1 MDLVVIDSALSEVSR
16 SVVTGN
22 YYEVIKEEVIE
33 SNYRYRAGEITHGDI
48 VSRIIQNTSNNSI
61 TIHYIKLFQ
70 DGERGKVDDLVSAL
84 KWCLSNRIEIINLSI
99 GSYLQQDYWK
109 LREIIGLLIQNN
121 CKIIAACN
129 NYGYFTSPANM
140 SGVLGVKAFSEIP
153 MEMVDKP
160 CISGE
165 YVLAQGQ
172 FKFDSLGTIN
182 ANSYAAAYVTA
193 ICADS
198 AGEKENSLFIQYR
211 RKLLSYSFFPDFL
224 ADTVI
229 VSSVLEDNL
238 SDFFF
243 FKFRIIKS
251 IQEIKKEK
259 GIKYIVFDGV
269 VDEDEVYNFLDQRD
283 EIFGVAVMGKI
294 SIGLAQN
301 IRSNGHR
308 LLWTLYEYKRYIK
321 TCCTIQKNKC
331 CSIPVVWINCDGDIE
346 SISLAKK
353 AKDTLTKNK
362 YNSVITTTNSIE
374 VLFGFYY
381 NPNIQW
387 GEYLGYLQS
396 YLRLD
401 AVIICDEK
409 ERFPEFLA
417 DIFVDSPKQI
427 YKIDD
432 NKIEISKET
441 WTTSLELSKKILFS
455 LENGYS

>member
-1 MDLVVIDSALSEVSR
+1 
-16 SVVTGN
+16 
-22 YYEVIKEEVIE
+22 
-33 SNYRYRAGEITHGDI
+33 
-48 VSRIIQNTSNNSI
+48 
-61 TIHYIKLFQ
+61 
-70 DGERGKVDDLVSAL
+70 
-84 KWCLSNRIEIINLSI
+84 
-99 GSYLQQDYWK
+99 
-109 LREIIGLLIQNN
+109 
-121 CKIIAACN
+121 
-129 NYGYFTSPANM
+129 M
-140 SGVLGVKAFSEIP
+140 SGVLGVKAFSEIR
-153 MEMVDKP
+153 MGMVDRP

-165 YVLAQGQ
+165 YVLGQGQ
-172 FKFDSLGTIN
+172 FKFSSMETTN

-198 AGEKENSLFIQYR
+198 AGKKENSLFIQYR

-229 VSSVLEDNL
+229 VSSVLEHNL

-243 FKFRIIKS
+243 FKCRTTVKS
-251 IQEIKKEK
+251 IQEIKKEEE
-259 GIKYIVFDGV
+259 IKYIVFDED
-269 VDEDEVYNFLDQRD
+269 VDEDEIYNLLGQRD

-308 LLWTLYEYKRYIK
+308 LLWTLYEYKRYVK
-321 TCCTIQKNKC
+321 TCCIIQENKC

-353 AKDTLTKNK
+353 INDTLTKNK
-362 YNSVITTTNSIE
+362 YNSVIATTNSIE

-387 GEYLGYLQS
+387 REYLGYLQS

-409 ERFPEFLA
+409 KRSPEFLA
-417 DIFVDSPKQI
+417 DIFVDNLKQI
-427 YKIDD
+427 YKID
-432 NKIEISKET
+432 NKKIQVPKET
-441 WTTSLELSKKILFS
+441 WTTHLELSKKILFS
-455 LENGYS
+455 LENGYSY